1 MINQVNCKNCAA
13 PLNLSLNKC
22 EYCLTP
28 LNVSDLTI
36 HSLTKKDYKIH
47 SALEVLRNSQNAY
60 VPSNEFIAWLAKN
73 PSLLRFSFD
82 ALMLARK
89 R

>member
-47 SALEVLRNSQNAY
+47 SALEVLKNSQNAC
-60 VPSNEFIAWLAKN
+60 VPQTVLEKLHNAIINASFIVK
-73 PSLLRFSFD
+73 P
-82 ALMLARK
+82 
-89 R
+89 